1 MLAPR
6 WRAAS
11 RISSPA
17 TTSPT
22 RRARRTFLTRRRGS
36 RVAKDEKPQLVDYQT
51 AERLPVIRDAD
62 WAMVLGA
69 DEFLNIHIGRGTV
82 CDLLEAVPDSTASS
96 SNGACSAAPDTR
108 RGNRPLCASGSRC
121 RLRARSRGWP
131 AGMPIDLMIW
141 NDDPPHSSK
150 PACLAVKAAEMQSP
164 SASG

>member
-108 RGNRPLCASGSRC
+108 RGKPTSVCERFTMPAARPVSRLAC
-121 RLRARSRGWP
+121 RHAHRP
-131 AGMPIDLMIW
+131 
-141 NDDPPHSSK
+141 DDM
-150 PACLAVKAAEMQSP
+150 ER
-164 SASG
+164 